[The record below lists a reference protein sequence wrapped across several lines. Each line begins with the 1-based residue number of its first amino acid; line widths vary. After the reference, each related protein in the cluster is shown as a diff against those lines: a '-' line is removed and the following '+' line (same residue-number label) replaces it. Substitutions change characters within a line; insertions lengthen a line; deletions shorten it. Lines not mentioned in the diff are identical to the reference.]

1 MLGSLVVS
9 ASSVCIACLLC
20 WMVHGKYRVNEGFL
34 KWINKYL
41 GKVKIPLKKS
51 VEEKMLESVLSKIR
65 RRSFHKI
72 SLKSDSTRM
81 ANESISLTD
90 TVASR
95 VMQEAN
101 HNDEKQMENLLKD
114 MNGIMKSIE
123 EDIHYLVLEK
133 VRQKFSTDEIAKEE
147 WKALAVVLNRF
158 SGIILSLINI
168 GMLIYAGLVMLTPF
182 NGF

>member
-1 MLGSLVVS
+1 
-9 ASSVCIACLLC
+9 
-20 WMVHGKYRVNEGFL
+20 
-34 KWINKYL
+34 
-41 GKVKIPLKKS
+41 
-51 VEEKMLESVLSKIR
+51 
-65 RRSFHKI
+65 
-72 SLKSDSTRM
+72 
-81 ANESISLTD
+81 
-90 TVASR
+90 
-95 VMQEAN
+95 MQEAN